1 MTIDSLQE
9 AEIFDHGVE
18 LNKEDALIPPEKPRT
33 RRPTER
39 KTSENSKM
47 NPPEQVI
54 DEQLVHR
61 KKPNFDKA
69 LTRQRERI
77 YTTEELEKPPTDQKE
92 DIGKLEDESAG
103 ASD

>member
-69 LTRQRERI
+69 LTQQRERI
-77 YTTEELEKPPTDQKE
+77 YIAGYIERSPTNRKE
-92 DIGKLEDESAG
+92 GIGKIEYKS
-103 ASD
+103 